1 MNPDFAFLNDPSV
14 WLLIL
19 FIIPLF
25 FRVPIALCLGFSA
38 LVVAWKWNMGVNML
52 SYNFFA
58 GIAKFPLLAIP
69 FFILAGYIME
79 RAGIASRI
87 VRLMEALT
95 GSMTGG
101 LAIATVAVATFWGA
115 VSGSGPATVAALGL
129 ILIPGMIRT
138 GYDRDFAA
146 ATVSVTSG
154 LAIVIPPSIAFIVY
168 GGIAS
173 VSVPALFAAGF
184 IPGILVAL
192 FIMGAVY
199 IISRKRNYRATE
211 VDITPGKAFKEA
223 FWGVMTPAVILGGI
237 YGGIFTPTEA
247 AAVAAF
253 YGLFVGIFIYRT
265 ITSIKILFEI
275 FAVSMKA
282 TAIIMIVVTC
292 AGLYSWVASTVG
304 LIEKGSA
311 LLLSLSDNQW
321 IILLMINIILLIA
334 GMLLDAISIY
344 YVFVPFLMPIMMHFN
359 WDPVWFGVMMTV
371 NLAVGQV
378 TPPVAVNLY
387 VGANISG
394 LTMEQIS
401 KAALPFI
408 FASILALAVI
418 VLFPQL
424 STFMPRFLG
433 LY

>member
-1 MNPDFAFLNDPSV
+1 MDALLHDPAF
-14 WLLIL
+14 WLLTL
-19 FIIPLF
+19 FLVPLL
-25 FRVPIALCLGFSA
+25 FRVPIALALGFSA
-38 LVVAWKWNMGVNML
+38 LVVVWKWDMGVNML

-79 RAGIASRI
+79 RAGIAARI
-87 VRLMEALT
+87 VALMEALV

-101 LAIATVAVATFWGA
+101 LAVATVAVATFWGA

-129 ILIPGMIRT
+129 ILIPGMANA
-138 GYDRDFAA
+138 GYKKAFAT

-168 GGIAS
+168 GGVAD

-184 IPGILVAL
+184 VPGVVVAV
-192 FIMGAVY
+192 FIMGAVLL
-199 IISRKRNYRATE
+199 ISRKRGYK
-211 VDITPGKAFKEA
+211 GKPRQQPVSKALREA
-223 FWGVMTPAVILGGI
+223 FWGIMTPVVILGGI
-237 YGGIFTPTEA
+237 YGGVFTPTEA
-247 AAVAAF
+247 AAVAIF

-265 ITSIKILFEI
+265 INSLSIIVEILTET
-275 FAVSMKA
+275 AKA
-282 TAIIMIVVTC
+282 TAIVMIVVTC
-292 AGLYSWVASTVG
+292 AGLYSWVGSAVG
-304 LIEKGSA
+304 LVEKCSGF
-311 LLLSLSDNQW
+311 LLGVSGNPL
-321 IILLMINIILLIA
+321 IVLLMINIILLFA

-344 YVFVPFLMPIMMHFN
+344 YVFLPFMLPIVSHFH
-359 WDPVWFGVMMTV
+359 WDPVWFGIMMTI

-387 VGANISG
+387 VGAKISG

-401 KAALPFI
+401 KEALPLIGAAL
-408 FASILALAVI
+408 LALAVI
-418 VLFPQL
+418 TAFPAI
-424 STFMPRFLG
+424 STFVPKMLG